1 MAEPRNIRLRNLTP
15 RKLLFIDY
23 YIVLQNATQAA
34 IKAGYSAK
42 TARVT
47 GPTLLGEPAVKAR
60 IEEKMAE
67 IAKKNA
73 LDADWVIKR
82 LMAIAD
88 TTIDDLVI
96 QNEYGDMRLKT
107 EQETDRF
114 KLLAVEHFCND
125 EMGKTKSQKIRLA
138 DKSKALKMLGDYLG
152 KQFIAKDT
160 GSLTDDSEDAL
171 NRLPE
176 LIAIYSRK

>member
-1 MAEPRNIRLRNLTP
+1 MAEPRNLRLRNLTP

-47 GPTLLGEPAVKAR
+47 GPTLLAEPAVKQR
-60 IEEKMAE
+60 IAEKMAE

-88 TTIDDLVI
+88 TTIDDLVVKT
-96 QNEYGDMRLKT
+96 EDGLRLKT
-107 EQETDRF
+107 EQEIDRF
-114 KLLAVEHFCND
+114 KLLAVEHFSND
-125 EMGKTKSQKIRLA
+125 DQGKSKSQRIRLA

-152 KQFIAKDT
+152 KQFIANDT
-160 GSLTDDSEDAL
+160 GFDPEASEDGL
-171 NRLPE
+171 SRLPE
-176 LIAIYSRK
+176 LIAIYSKK